1 MEPKRVTSLEV
12 AERAGV
18 SRTTVSFVLNNAP
31 LSKSISQHTRA
42 RVLAAAHDL
51 GYVPDAAAR
60 TLASG
65 QTRTLGLILPDP
77 HHLEVDAFVPQL
89 LYALT
94 EVCNE
99 RGFRVILEGVRET
112 GGNAYRSLVAAK
124 QIDGMVVLNPRLDDA
139 DTHLPELIE
148 SGFPVVL
155 VSSSDYPQAYTVTQ
169 TPLMAAAVNRL
180 IGLGHERIAHITYA
194 PFTYQGALD
203 RLNVYQQTLTEAGL
217 PVRDEWV
224 REGDFSAAS
233 GFAQMRS
240 LLEHA
245 PGFTALFA
253 GNDTIA
259 LGALAALHQAG
270 LRVPED
276 VAVVGYDDIPT
287 AAYAVPPLTTVRTNP
302 KEQGR
307 RAGELLIQ
315 LIKGERP
322 TEREVRVGNAELVVR
337 ASCGEPRVS

>member
-1 MEPKRVTSLEV
+1 MGKRVTSREV

-18 SRTTVSFVLNNAP
+18 SRTTVSFVLNDAP
-31 LSKSISQHTRA
+31 LSQSISEETRA
-42 RVLAAAHDL
+42 RVFTAARDL

-89 LYALT
+89 HNAMA

-99 RGFRVILEGVRET
+99 NGFRVILDGVRET
-112 GGNAYRSLVAAK
+112 GGNAYHALVAAK
-124 QIDGMVVLNPRLDDA
+124 RIDGMVVLNPRLGDA
-139 DTHLPELIE
+139 DTHLPEIIE

-169 TPLMAAAVNRL
+169 TPLMAAAVERL

-194 PFTYQGALD
+194 PITYQGALD
-203 RLNVYQQTLTEAGL
+203 RLNVYQRALTEAGL
-217 PVRDEWV
+217 PVEDALV
-224 REGDFSAAS
+224 RHGDFSAAS
-233 GFAQMRS
+233 GFEQMRS
-240 LLEHA
+240 LLESERS
-245 PGFTALFA
+245 FTALFA

-259 LGALAALHQAG
+259 LGALAAIHQAG

-276 VAVVGYDDIPT
+276 VAVIGYDDIPT

-302 KEQGR
+302 KDQGR
-307 RAGELLIQ
+307 RAGELLVQ
-315 LIKGERP
+315 LVKGERP
-322 TEREVRVGNAELVVR
+322 AEREVRIGNAELVIR
-337 ASCGEPRVS
+337 ASCGGPRIS

>member
-1 MEPKRVTSLEV
+1 MTKRVTSREV

-18 SRTTVSFVLNNAP
+18 SRTTVSFVLNDAP
-31 LSKSISQHTRA
+31 LSQSISEETRA
-42 RVLAAAHDL
+42 RVFAAARDL

-99 RGFRVILEGVRET
+99 NGFRVILEGVRET

-124 QIDGMVVLNPRLDDA
+124 HIDGMVVLNPRLDDA
-139 DTHLPELIE
+139 DTQLPELID

-169 TPLMAAAVNRL
+169 TPLMAAAVQRL
-180 IGLGHERIAHITYA
+180 VSLGHERIAHITYA
-194 PFTYQGALD
+194 PLTYQGALD
-203 RLNVYQQTLTEAGL
+203 RLDVYKRTLSEAGL
-217 PVRDEWV
+217 PVRDDWV

-233 GFAQMRS
+233 GFEQMRS

-245 PGFTALFA
+245 PPFTALFA

-259 LGALAALHQAG
+259 LGALAAIHQAG

-276 VAVVGYDDIPT
+276 IAVIGYDDIPT

-302 KEQGR
+302 KDQGR
-307 RAGELLIQ
+307 RAGELLVK
-315 LIKGERP
+315 LVMGEKP
-322 TEREVRVGNAELVVR
+322 TEQEVNIGNAELVIR
-337 ASCGEPRVS
+337 ASCGEPRVR

>member
-1 MEPKRVTSLEV
+1 M
-12 AERAGV
+12 
-18 SRTTVSFVLNNAP
+18 SFVLNDVPGMKFAGD
-31 LSKSISQHTRA
+31 TRE
-42 RVLAAAHDL
+42 RVFRAAHEL
-51 GYVPDAAAR
+51 GYMPDAAAR
-60 TLASG
+60 TLVSG
-65 QTRTLGLILPDP
+65 QTRTLGLVLPDP
-77 HHLEVDAFVPQL
+77 HHLEVDAFIPQL
-89 LYALT
+89 LYGMT
-94 EVCNE
+94 EVSNE
-99 RGFRVILEGVRET
+99 RGFRVILEGVRDT
-112 GGNAYRSLVAAK
+112 GSDAYRSLVAAK
-124 QIDGMVVLNPRLDDA
+124 RIDGMVVLNPRLDDA
-139 DTHLPELIE
+139 DTHLPDLIE

-169 TPLMAAAVNRL
+169 TPLMAAAVERL

-194 PFTYQGALD
+194 PLTYQGALD
-203 RLNVYQQTLTEAGL
+203 RLSAYKQTLVEAGL
-217 PVRDEWV
+217 PVRDDWV

-233 GFAQMRS
+233 GFVQMRS

-307 RAGELLIQ
+307 RAGELLIR
-315 LIKGERP
+315 LVGGEKP
-322 TEREVRVGNAELVVR
+322 STREVQIGNAELVIR
-337 ASCGEPRVS
+337 ASCGKARVS